1 VNASAGLPIPRA
13 RRFIV
18 IRFLALIA
26 AASAALILLLP
37 ARATVPKDWHP
48 PAWWLQQAVCIRSHE
63 GWPTAATGNGYE
75 GSYQFLESTWTSV
88 GGATSGGHWASV
100 APLKEQTYRA
110 WLLWRRSGGSW
121 SQWGTAG
128 MCGLR

>member
-48 PAWWLQQAVCIRSHE
+48 P
-63 GWPTAATGNGYE
+63 GYE